1 MSREQQAIG
10 VFDSGV
16 GGTSILKELMEAL
29 PNENFVYLSD
39 SINAPYGNKPKE
51 DIIRLSEKNTK
62 LLQEKYRVKLIVV
75 ACNTATT
82 NSINFL
88 RKNYKLPFIGIEPAI
103 KPAALQSKTKH
114 IGVLATKGT
123 LSSALFEKTSEG
135 LDKNI
140 NLIEVEGKGIVEAVE
155 NGTTSSIS
163 FYNMLKKQLVSFNH
177 SNIDYMV
184 LGCTHYPYVKPLLQ
198 KLLPRVQIIDSGY
211 AVAQQTK
218 RILEQQCLVRLDK
231 NLSRNIEIY
240 SNKQNLKVIKNL
252 FKNEEARYTIEY
264 LDF

>member
-1 MSREQQAIG
+1 MSKEQQAIG

-16 GGTSILKELMEAL
+16 GGTSILKELIKVL

-39 SINAPYGNKPKE
+39 SINAPYGNKSRK
-51 DIIRLSEKNTK
+51 DIIRLGNKNTK
-62 LLQEKYRVKLIVV
+62 LLIEKYKVKLIVV

-88 RKNYKLPFIGIEPAI
+88 RRNYKIPFIGIEPAI
-103 KPAALQSKTKH
+103 RPAALQSKTKH

-140 NLIEVEGKGIVEAVE
+140 KLVEVEGKGIVEAIE
-155 NGTTSSIS
+155 NGTTSSTS
-163 FYNMLKKQLVSFNH
+163 FYNMLKQQLVRFNH

-184 LGCTHYPYVKPLLQ
+184 LGCTHYPYIKPLIQ
-198 KLLPRVQIIDSGY
+198 KILPQVQIIDSGY

-218 RILEQQCLVRLDK
+218 RVLEQEHLIK
-231 NLSRNIEIY
+231 SINNLSANIEIY
-240 SNKQNLKVIKNL
+240 SNKQNLNVIKNL
-252 FKNEEARYTIEY
+252 FKNEEASYTIKY